1 MRHLFKFVT
10 ATILVSVGLLGCDAQ
25 IAGEAKGA
33 VATKASG
40 KTFAASM
47 TGYNHTD
54 KSIGAFYVN
63 GGWGGNIFPGTG
75 GGKFV
80 CCVDLP
86 NPSYEGYSVTVE
98 WEDEEGSMH
107 KRVVPVPHYE
117 ARKSSGLK
125 VHFLRSGQIK
135 VFAGPTFLGH
145 PDYPLKG
152 VESELKPG
160 VPIEIVQV
168 LKRE

>member
-10 ATILVSVGLLGCDAQ
+10 ATILVSVGLLGCDAH
-25 IAGEAKGA
+25 IAGGVNGP

-40 KTFAASM
+40 KTFGASL

-80 CCVDLP
+80 CCADLP
-86 NPSYEGYSVTVE
+86 NPWHEGLSVTVE
-98 WEDEEGSMH
+98 WEDEDGSMH
-107 KRVVPVPHYE
+107 KRVVPVPQYE
-117 ARKSSGLK
+117 AGKSSGLK

-135 VFAGPTFLGH
+135 VFAGPVYLGH
-145 PDYPLKG
+145 RNYPLKG
-152 VESELKPG
+152 VEAELKPG
-160 VPIEIVQV
+160 VPIEILEEVTP
-168 LKRE
+168 